1 MITNILQLSTQDI
14 SGGAEKIAYT
24 LHHSYLVKGHN
35 SWLAVGTKK
44 SEESNIL
51 EIPNDKY
58 RNPWAK
64 LWLKTANPLFPIIE
78 KNRVAWKFHRLLT
91 QTIGQP
97 KRWLE
102 RQLGHEELDFPASID
117 ILNLPPQ
124 QPNIL
129 HCHNLHGEYFDL
141 RVLPQLSKQIPTIL
155 TLHDAWLLSGHCA
168 HSLTCDRWKTGCGQC
183 PDLNISPAIKRDATA
198 YNWQIKQQI
207 YEKSKLYLATPSQW
221 LMDKVEQSILQPAII
236 ENKVIPN
243 GIDLSI
249 FHPGNK
255 FAVRS
260 KLSIPVNA
268 KVILFTANTIRNNP
282 WKDYQT
288 MQTAINIVAECLNQE
303 QILFIA
309 LGEDAP
315 ETQIGSAKIRF
326 VPYQKHP
333 ETVASYYQAADVYIH
348 AAKVD
353 TFPNT
358 ILEALACGTPVVAT
372 AVAGIPEQIE
382 DGGTGFL
389 VAPGDI
395 NSLAIYIEKLL
406 LDDVLR
412 NQMSDRAAIVA
423 KQKYGLERMV
433 DEYVNW
439 YQHILENYKYLVVER
454 ELNQN

>member
-1 MITNILQLSTQDI
+1 MLNQSFSILQLSTQDI
-14 SGGAEKIAYT
+14 GGGAEKIAHT
-24 LHHSYLVKGHN
+24 LHHSYLTKGYN
-35 SWLAVGTKK
+35 SWLAVGNKQ
-44 SEESNIL
+44 SNESNIL

-64 LWLKTANPLFPIIE
+64 LWLTTAKPLLPVIE
-78 KNRVAWKFHRLLT
+78 KNRIAWKFHRFLT

-97 KRWLE
+97 QRWLK
-102 RQLGHEELDFPASID
+102 RQLGHEEFDFPASID
-117 ILNLPPQ
+117 ILDLPPQ

-141 RVLPQLSKQIPTIL
+141 RILPQLSQQLPTVL

-168 HSLTCDRWKTGCGQC
+168 HSFNCDRWKTGCGKC
-183 PDLNISPAIKRDATA
+183 PDLTLPPAIKRDATA

-207 YEKSKLYLATPSQW
+207 YAASKLYIATPSHW

-236 ENKVIPN
+236 DNKVIPN
-243 GIDLSI
+243 GIDLAI
-249 FHPGNK
+249 FHPNDK
-255 FAVRS
+255 SAVRS
-260 KLSIPVNA
+260 KLNIPIDA
-268 KVILFTANTIRNNP
+268 KVILFTANTIFNNP

-288 MQTAINIVAECLNQE
+288 MQAAIKIVAERLKQE

-309 LGEDAP
+309 LGETAP
-315 ETQIGSAKIRF
+315 KTEIGSAKIRF
-326 VPYQKHP
+326 VPYQKQP

-358 ILEALACGTPVVAT
+358 VLEALACGTPVVAT

-382 DGGTGFL
+382 EGVTGFL
-389 VAPGDI
+389 VPSGDVK
-395 NSLAIYIEKLL
+395 SLANYIEEILIDRTL
-406 LDDVLR
+406 QQ
-412 NQMSDRAAIVA
+412 QMSDRAATVA

-433 DEYVNW
+433 EEYLSW
-439 YQHILENYKYLVVER
+439 YRAILEN
-454 ELNQN
+454 